1 MNNNPIKILLI
12 EDNPGDARLIRELLT
27 EANSAPF
34 ILEWRDHLNAGLQW
48 LTEYGADVVLLDL
61 GLPDS
66 QGLDTYAK
74 VHDQFPRLPIVVLSG
89 LHDESMAVK
98 AVRDGAQDYLVKGQ
112 IDGKLLF
119 RSMRYAIERK
129 QTSEALQQSHEQ
141 LRSLTMHLQSV
152 REAERASLAR
162 AIHDELG
169 QLLTGMKVHLLWFT
183 KKCADQK
190 DIVDKAQLLLNLVE
204 SAAKSTKRMC
214 TDLRPSILDHF
225 GIGAAIEWQAEE
237 FETRMGI
244 ECKVTIVP
252 KDIVLD
258 EERSIA
264 LFRIF
269 QEALTNILK
278 HANAT
283 KVVVSLK
290 EEADKITLEVSDNG
304 RGIAKDEISK
314 PHSFGL
320 LGMRERVYPWKGKV
334 SVSAPRRGTRIE
346 VIIPMEKVST
356 C

>member
-1 MNNNPIKILLI
+1 MNNNPIKIVLI
-12 EDNPGDARLIRELLT
+12 EDNSGDALLIKEMLIG
-27 EANSAPF
+27 AKSAPF
-34 ILEWRDHLNAGLQW
+34 LLEWRDRLNAGLQW
-48 LTEYGADVVLLDL
+48 LTENGADVVLLDL

-74 VHDQFPRLPIVVLSG
+74 VHAQFPRLPIIVLSG
-89 LHDESMAVK
+89 LHDESMAVR

-112 IDGKLLF
+112 IDGNLLF
-119 RSMRYAIERK
+119 RSIQYAIERK

-162 AIHDELG
+162 AIHDEFG
-169 QLLTGMKVHLLWFT
+169 QLLTAMKVHLLWFT
-183 KKCADQK
+183 KKYESQK
-190 DIVDKAQLLLNLVE
+190 DIVDKTQLLLNLVE
-204 SAAKSTKRMC
+204 SAAKSSKRMC
-214 TDLRPSILDHF
+214 TDLRPSIMDHF

-237 FETRMGI
+237 FETSMGI
-244 ECKVTIVP
+244 ECKVTIDP
-252 KDIVLD
+252 QDLVLD

-269 QEALTNILK
+269 QEALTNVLK

-283 KVVVSLK
+283 KIAVSLK
-290 EEADKITLEVSDNG
+290 EEEKRILLEVSDNG
-304 RGIAKDEISK
+304 KGISKDDISK

-320 LGMRERVYPWKGKV
+320 LGMRERVYPWRGNV
-334 SVSAPRRGTRIE
+334 SISTPYGGTRIE
-346 VIIPMEKVST
+346 VSIPKEKVST

>member
-1 MNNNPIKILLI
+1 MNNKPIKIVLI
-12 EDNPGDARLIRELLT
+12 EDNPGDALLIKEMLT
-27 EANSAPF
+27 EAKSAPF
-34 ILEWRDHLNAGLQW
+34 LLEWRDRLNAGLQW
-48 LTEYGADVVLLDL
+48 LTENGADVVLLDL

-66 QGLDTYAK
+66 QGFDTYAK
-74 VHDQFPRLPIVVLSG
+74 IYAQFPEVPIVVLSG
-89 LHDESMAVK
+89 LHDESVAVG
-98 AVRDGAQDYLVKGQ
+98 AVRDGAQDYLIKGQ

-129 QTSEALQQSHEQ
+129 QTSTALQQSHEQ

-183 KKCADQK
+183 KKYAGQK
-190 DIVDKAQLLLNLVE
+190 DIVDKAQLLLHLVE

-225 GIGAAIEWQAEE
+225 GIGAAIEWQAED
-237 FETRMGI
+237 FQTAMGI
-244 ECKVTIVP
+244 ECKVTVDP
-252 KDIVLD
+252 QDLVLD

-269 QEALTNILK
+269 QEALTNVLK

-283 KVVVSLK
+283 KIAVSLK
-290 EEADKITLEVSDNG
+290 EEEERILLEVSDNG
-304 RGIAKDEISK
+304 KGISKDDISK

-320 LGMRERVYPWKGKV
+320 LGMRERVYPWRGNV
-334 SVSAPRRGTRIE
+334 SISKPYGGTRIE
-346 VIIPMEKVST
+346 VSIPKEKVGK